1 MESKFKHLEMIQSI
15 IQRMANNSFLLKGW
29 TITLIVAIFALSD
42 NDMNQN
48 YFGLVYIPVIAFW
61 FLDSYYLQLE
71 RKYKL
76 LYDDIRQKQDIDFD
90 LNIENINT
98 QTRKKQDLLYLKC
111 LFSACEWIF
120 YIPILILLTIIF
132 KNEILFVICS
142 I

>member
-48 YFGLVYIPVIAFW
+48 YFGLVYIPVLAFW

-71 RKYKL
+71 RKYKQ
-76 LYDDIRQKQDIDFD
+76 LYNDVRQKQDIDFD
-90 LNIENINT
+90 LNIENINA

-111 LFSACEWIF
+111 LFSACESIF